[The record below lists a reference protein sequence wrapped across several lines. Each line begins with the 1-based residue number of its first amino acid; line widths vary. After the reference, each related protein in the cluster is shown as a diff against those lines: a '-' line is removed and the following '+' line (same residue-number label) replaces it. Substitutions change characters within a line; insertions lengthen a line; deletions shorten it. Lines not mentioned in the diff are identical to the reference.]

1 MKKRGISHIKRLTG
15 AVSLLLAASVSA
27 FALWSCTDERTMRDK
42 VLYAMDTVITF
53 RLSGTSA
60 DTDRAMEKCSRMIE
74 RTENILSRTV
84 EGSSCSEFNGHISEM
99 YYPDET
105 FLEVLST
112 ALNVAKATDGA
123 YDPTVAALTDL
134 WGINDPEVT
143 AVPSD
148 EKIGEA
154 LEHVG
159 YEKIG
164 ISDLS
169 VTKSDMELRVDLGGI
184 GKGYACSQIIE
195 YLKTTALDYGI
206 VSFGGN
212 VGTFG
217 IKSDGLEFRV
227 GIRDPFEGDLN
238 AAVVTVGEAYV
249 SVSGS
254 YERFKEIGGEKYH
267 HIFDPETGRPA
278 ESGLVSAAVVTADG
292 ALSDALST
300 ALFVMGP
307 EKAMKF
313 YKSGTYEF
321 EAVLITESMEM
332 YITDGLDDSN
342 FTYDSSKYT
351 LKRNAD

>member
-1 MKKRGISHIKRLTG
+1 MKNRDDSFLKKLTR
-15 AVSLLLAASVSA
+15 AVSLPLALLIAAS
-27 FALWSCTDERTMRDK
+27 ALFSCTDERTVRER

-60 DTDRAMEKCSRMIE
+60 DTDRAMEKCTKMIE

-99 YYPDET
+99 YYPYET
-105 FLEVLST
+105 FLEVLGC
-112 ALNVAKATDGA
+112 ALDVAKATDGA
-123 YDPTVAALTDL
+123 YDPTVASLTDL

-143 AVPSD
+143 SVPSD
-148 EKIGEA
+148 GKISEA
-154 LEHVG
+154 LGHVG
-159 YEKIG
+159 YEKISL
-164 ISDLS
+164 SDLS
-169 VTKSDMELRVDLGGI
+169 VSKSDMDLRVDLGGI

-217 IKSDGLEFRV
+217 VKSDGLEFRV
-227 GIRDPFEGDLN
+227 GIRDPFDGGLN
-238 AAVVTVGEAYV
+238 AAVVTVGEAFV

-254 YERFKEIGGEKYH
+254 YERFKVIDGEKYH
-267 HIFDPETGRPA
+267 HIFDPDTGRPA
-278 ESGLVSAAVVTADG
+278 DSGLVSAAVITSDG

-307 EKAMKF
+307 EKAMEF
-313 YKSGTYEF
+313 YRSGAYEF
-321 EAVLITESMEM
+321 EAILITGNMEM
-332 YITDGLDDSN
+332 YVTGGLDDSN